1 MLPFLLNPIAPQ
13 VFFDRYYEKRYLKIH
28 RQDPDYFAKLLSY
41 DQVDEMLFSMH
52 LHHPQTRIV
61 DNAQETFPD
70 AEGYTVGG
78 SKRIDPLKFLRH
90 YAEGSTMVFSGAQER
105 LFSLRRLTNEMEN
118 FFKHSFQTN
127 LYLTPQNAQGF
138 SPHYDTHDVF
148 ILQFAGRKRWRIYDY
163 EKPLPDKSMP
173 FLKKEM
179 EPGALIDEFTL
190 EAGDTLYIPRGV
202 MHDAYCTDANS
213 GHITLGLLGKNYAEK
228 LAGLLLDRSQ
238 DHLALRRYP
247 KFHAPESAQDELREV
262 QETLHR
268 MVDQLLEDPE
278 LRKDFHG
285 RQNPLARGMLHQFTE
300 SQKLDPATPLCLRE
314 PEQIRLQLEGDTLA
328 IYFYDLKA
336 ELPASCKPYLDWLLA
351 QEEPAPVQDWPAHM
365 DLDSRMV
372 LAEEL
377 FKLGALA
384 RVHAPA
390 TEAASLG

>member
-1 MLPFLLNPIAPQ
+1 MLPFLLDPITPEA
-13 VFFDRYYEKRYLKIH
+13 FFQDYYEKRYLKIK
-28 RQDPDYFAKLLSY
+28 RQEPDYFRSILDY

-61 DNAQETFPD
+61 DNSQETFPD

-90 YAEGSTMVFSGAQER
+90 YADGSTMVFSGAQER
-105 LFSLRRLTNEMEN
+105 LFSLRKLTNEMEN

-163 EKPLPDKSMP
+163 EKPLADKSMP
-173 FLKKEM
+173 FIKKEM
-179 EPGALIDEFTL
+179 EPGKLIEEFTL

-202 MHDAYCTDANS
+202 MHDAYCTDQNS

-228 LAGLLLDRSQ
+228 LAGMLLDRSQ

-247 KFHAPESAQDELREV
+247 KFHAPETAQDELREV

-268 MVDQLLEDPE
+268 MVDQMLEDPA
-278 LRKDFHG
+278 LLQDFHG
-285 RQNPLARGMLHQFTE
+285 RQNPLGRGTLRQFTDLE
-300 SQKLDPATPLCLRE
+300 PLRADTALYLRE
-314 PEQIRLQLEGDTLA
+314 PDQLRLTVEGEALQV
-328 IYFYDLKA
+328 YYYDLKA
-336 ELPASCKPYLDWLLA
+336 EFPAHCQPYLDWLMAL
-351 QEEPAPVQDWPAHM
+351 EVPAPVQDWPDQM
-365 DLDSRMV
+365 DIDSRLV

-384 RVHAPA
+384 RVNAPV
-390 TEAASLG
+390 TEAASLR